1 LPTDVEYPTTLSR
14 VPLSPQPNT
23 RGGRRPKEPKKREG
37 TRDINGF
44 ENSAMVVTYNGAG
57 LKNDMFNDTET
68 RGGPSRQTRTDVV
81 ILFGPLR
88 KHHGAKS

>member
-1 LPTDVEYPTTLSR
+1 MTE
-14 VPLSPQPNT
+14 
-23 RGGRRPKEPKKREG
+23 KHRENGKG
-37 TRDINGF
+37 TGDINSF
-44 ENSAMVVTYNGAG
+44 DNSAMVVTYNAAG

-88 KHHGAKS
+88 KHHGVNRKKCTNLSKRYAVHA